1 MNESLLQAVAKMLF
15 IAAGMLAILGLALWL
30 LSKVGIGGRL
40 LPGDIVIQRPGFS
53 FYFPL
58 ATCLLISVVLSAILV
73 LVGQLRK

>member
-1 MNESLLQAVAKMLF
+1 MNESLLPAVAKMLF

-30 LSKVGIGGRL
+30 LSKVGIGERL
-40 LPGDIVIQRPGFS
+40 LPGDIVIQRPGVS